1 MDIRLELLRESV
13 EDFVKSNFNSLEI
26 DADEITNTKAI
37 KMLDEIVKVIRN
49 DDIDD
54 FFAVEEIV
62 CIFEKYGIS
71 AGTRHDFG

>member
-1 MDIRLELLRESV
+1 
-13 EDFVKSNFNSLEI
+13 
-26 DADEITNTKAI
+26 
-37 KMLDEIVKVIRN
+37 MLDEIVKVIRN